1 MSYVLLLLLLP
12 VCSFAPGF
20 FFLRRLRWS
29 PMEKLCG
36 SVGLSLVLLYLAT
49 WGIYCARVPGGAA
62 SYWAVTVICAAMAA
76 ASWKDMRQMARNLR
90 VRRALTGQ
98 ILLWGWAYLILA
110 MIRLYSGAG
119 WFGDDIEHFQ
129 RSLFF
134 LHRFPPTTPIW
145 GDYLLP
151 ARPPMMNV
159 LGAFFMAQTR
169 DGYDVLQ
176 LVFTFLNSLLLLPC
190 CLILP
195 ALVVRPLRRRPVRYA
210 PLALAAL
217 FALNPAIMQAATYAW
232 TKSLA
237 AFFVVL
243 GLGLYLAGW
252 RKADRIRTTA
262 AFISLA
268 AALLVHY
275 SAGPYCAF
283 LALHYLARVFWRR
296 PRKWRELAGIAV
308 CCGLLLAT
316 WFGWAVASFG
326 LHGATQSNSSVTF
339 AQRYQGNN
347 FVKIGANLVDTVIP
361 PVVRDPSLFK
371 MFEQPSPTGTLRD
384 HAFVLYQL
392 NMLFGMGLVGG
403 PLALWIL
410 YRAFRGRKGAGR
422 ERSFWLFLVPFCA
435 VVGIAVVGERDF
447 YGVAHLTLL
456 SMMALGVT
464 AVAAALPLRRGA
476 MIALMAGLAVDFS
489 LGIFLQERIQSR
501 ENSPGAQSFNMAYNI
516 EAASPVLQP
525 VPDLLSI
532 PSQRAWYY
540 KHQYDLTA
548 RWLNDLTAYQ
558 PADAAAAEYAQRGI
572 AQLQTKMRE
581 DQRYWGGWFSRHE
594 NRLRYFGDVMTEEL
608 GLGAGPLSGFLL
620 LGFAAAFIWLG
631 RRLLGQGSAPFARR
645 AAAGEGRRRASRE
658 AATASRSSGKPGPKP
673 QRRA

>member
-243 GLGLYLAGW
+243 GLEEF
-252 RKADRIRTTA
+252 D
-262 AFISLA
+262 
-268 AALLVHY
+268 
-275 SAGPYCAF
+275 
-283 LALHYLARVFWRR
+283 
-296 PRKWRELAGIAV
+296 
-308 CCGLLLAT
+308 
-316 WFGWAVASFG
+316 
-326 LHGATQSNSSVTF
+326 
-339 AQRYQGNN
+339 
-347 FVKIGANLVDTVIP
+347 
-361 PVVRDPSLFK
+361 
-371 MFEQPSPTGTLRD
+371 
-384 HAFVLYQL
+384 
-392 NMLFGMGLVGG
+392 
-403 PLALWIL
+403 
-410 YRAFRGRKGAGR
+410 
-422 ERSFWLFLVPFCA
+422 
-435 VVGIAVVGERDF
+435 
-447 YGVAHLTLL
+447 VAH
-456 SMMALGVT
+456 
-464 AVAAALPLRRGA
+464 
-476 MIALMAGLAVDFS
+476 FS
-489 LGIFLQERIQSR
+489 KGTQAKEAISGHHQSR
-501 ENSPGAQSFNMAYNI
+501 ESLRLYKDTTRRKAQYGRRAGHRRPIMPARPGLPKNLRKM
-516 EAASPVLQP
+516 V
-525 VPDLLSI
+525 
-532 PSQRAWYY
+532 
-540 KHQYDLTA
+540 
-548 RWLNDLTAYQ
+548 
-558 PADAAAAEYAQRGI
+558 DA
-572 AQLQTKMRE
+572 
-581 DQRYWGGWFSRHE
+581 
-594 NRLRYFGDVMTEEL
+594 L
-608 GLGAGPLSGFLL
+608 GLEP
-620 LGFAAAFIWLG
+620 
-631 RRLLGQGSAPFARR
+631 RTR
-645 AAAGEGRRRASRE
+645 
-658 AATASRSSGKPGPKP
+658 
-673 QRRA
+673 